1 MAGFKY
7 ATTCEK
13 PLPHFV
19 NIAGRYK
26 MNDNQIYKNRPEI
39 GEALDRQVVSS
50 REHYIYICPVIIM
63 QQFGCRVTLTGKFD
77 KAIGS

>member
-1 MAGFKY
+1 MIIGSTAGFKY

-19 NIAGRYK
+19 NVSGRYK

-39 GEALDRQVVSS
+39 GEALDRQVKKSTLILLTAFFILNITFFF
-50 REHYIYICPVIIM
+50 IYMIYKLGI
-63 QQFGCRVTLTGKFD
+63 F
-77 KAIGS
+77 